1 MADEVS
7 RSVFDDVVL
16 TLQASAEC
24 LAEII
29 NLGLAVQ
36 LRLFPLVLNLLLRLI
51 LRRIAT
57 RTASDQTDTG
67 ADSGAFTGITG
78 NGPDQR
84 ASGGAANS
92 PARPG
97 TGSYLAG
104 LLLCRL
110 GLLCVRGLLFL
121 GIERIGATGVDRPL
135 VTRCFV
141 G

>member
-16 TLQASAEC
+16 SLQASAEC

-78 NGPDQR
+78 NGTDQR
-84 ASGGAANS
+84 ASSGAANS
-92 PARPG
+92 PTRPG
-97 TGSYLAG
+97 TGSNLAG
-104 LLLCRL
+104 LLLCCL

-121 GIERIGATGVDRPL
+121 RFERIGSTGIDRPL
-135 VTRCFV
+135 IACRFIL
-141 G
+141 